1 MDVVLPVDA
10 DWMQMIVKGKEEKRK
25 RKLTGCSSWWWSV
38 DVDGSGLWWWAVA
51 CASLNWET

>member
-25 RKLTGCSSWWWSV
+25 RKLTGCSSWWWMWMVV
-38 DVDGSGLWWWAVA
+38 DCGGGMCKFELGDL
-51 CASLNWET
+51 EKI